1 MQRLAQRLALDVPE
15 RHLDPGEHA
24 YQRYVGPHAVAGAI
38 DAAPQ
43 GLDRE
48 RVHALDM
55 PREDIGDHGGDDVGA
70 ERIAIDLADA
80 ADAVIGGQLHE
91 NEIAAAE

>member
-1 MQRLAQRLALDVPE
+1 
-15 RHLDPGEHA
+15 
-24 YQRYVGPHAVAGAI
+24 
-38 DAAPQ
+38 
-43 GLDRE
+43 
-48 RVHALDM
+48 M